1 MKIVYYIYYYHLVLL
16 VLLLFIQIQSEFHI
30 HINMGCQMCAER
42 KEEMKKVKQNVR
54 NPKQMKI
61 IKRKRIVNRCSFN
74 HSEEEKEF
82 VINKQCSLMS
92 KCNVLVKMKD
102 EYDNYNDNEMKV
114 KRRIPKTIIENGITY
129 DNDELIDYDCNSW
142 GIIFE
147 NTVDYI
153 KCVNVTKETAVQ
165 MVRTTVKQNKYVEGQ
180 ITKGVSDKQCE
191 IIGNIIYEVVNGIK
205 EYDISKPII
214 HPDLKYI
221 RVRVSLNP
229 LTDEYKKDNC
239 YKDKDITNKEFFKAK
254 RKVENGKEPNNIK
267 VLSIQIC

>member
-1 MKIVYYIYYYHLVLL
+1 MKIVYYIYYL
-16 VLLLFIQIQSEFHI
+16 VLLLLLFIHIQSEIHI

-74 HSEEEKEF
+74 HSEKEKEF

-102 EYDNYNDNEMKV
+102 EYDNDNNNEMKV

-147 NTVDYI
+147 DTIDYI
-153 KCVNVTKETAVQ
+153 KCIEVTKETAVQ
-165 MVRTTVKQNKYVEGQ
+165 MVRTTVKQHKYVEGQ

-205 EYDISKPII
+205 EYDMSKPII

-254 RKVENGKEPNNIK
+254 RKVENGKQPNNIK

>member
-1 MKIVYYIYYYHLVLL
+1 
-16 VLLLFIQIQSEFHI
+16 
-30 HINMGCQMCAER
+30 MGCQMCCER
-42 KEEMKKVKQNVR
+42 HEELGGRVKRNVR
-54 NPKQMKI
+54 NPKQMKVF
-61 IKRKRIVNRCSFN
+61 KRKRIVNRHSFN
-74 HSEEEKEF
+74 SEEF
-82 VINKQCSLMS
+82 VINNKQQQYMLS

-102 EYDNYNDNEMKV
+102 EYDNDNNNEMKV

-147 NTVDYI
+147 DTIDYI
-153 KCVNVTKETAVQ
+153 KCIEVTKETAVQ
-165 MVRTTVKQNKYVEGQ
+165 MVRTTVKQHKYVEGQ

-205 EYDISKPII
+205 EYDMSKPII

-254 RKVENGKEPNNIK
+254 RKVENGKQPNNIK

>member
-1 MKIVYYIYYYHLVLL
+1 
-16 VLLLFIQIQSEFHI
+16 
-30 HINMGCQMCAER
+30 MGCQMCAER

-61 IKRKRIVNRCSFN
+61 IKRKRIVNRCSLFN
-74 HSEEEKEF
+74 HSDEEEF
-82 VINKQCSLMS
+82 VINKQSSLLS

-102 EYDNYNDNEMKV
+102 EYEYDNEMKV
-114 KRRIPKTIIENGITY
+114 KRRIPKTIIENGIIY

-147 NTVDYI
+147 DTVDYI
-153 KCVNVTKETAVQ
+153 KCVEVTKETAVQ
-165 MVRTTVKQNKYVEGQ
+165 MVRTAVKQYKYVEGQ
-180 ITKGVSDKQCE
+180 ITKGVNDKQCE
-191 IIGNIIYEVVNGIK
+191 IIGNIIYEVINGIK
-205 EYDISKPII
+205 EYDMTKPII

-239 YKDKDITNKEFFKAK
+239 YKDKDITNKELFKAK
-254 RKVENGKEPNNIK
+254 RLVENGKEANNIK